1 MRGALLVVR
10 VVDLPDPRALG
21 ELQLYLFAGW
31 PEVVEAAEDVAA
43 AFVEGDVVVEDD
55 AGALDVATVAVAEH
69 DFLVWGVAVEVDGVV
84 DERFRFDEPV
94 RAVELVDVEERWDAH
109 R

>member
-1 MRGALLVVR
+1 LGGTLLVVR

-21 ELQLYLFAGW
+21 ELQLYLLSVW
-31 PEVVEAAEDVAA
+31 PEVVEAAEDVATP
-43 AFVEGDVVVEDD
+43 FVEGDVVVEDD

-69 DFLVWGVAVEVDGVV
+69 DFLVRGVAVEVDGVV
-84 DERFRFDEPV
+84 DERFRFDESV
-94 RAVELVDVEERWDAH
+94 GAVELVDVEERGAAH